1 MSTVN
6 VLGNLRRR
14 WSIAIVRGEEG
25 SSLIETALSSSIVLA
40 LIFGIFQMSLA
51 LYSYHSICEVARE
64 GSRYAIVRGSTSC
77 INTSKLTNCNA
88 SAVEIQTYVK
98 SINVPG
104 LNSALYM
111 TVSTSWLN
119 ASASVPTTWSDCTV
133 GICNTPGN
141 VVRVQ
146 VTFALPLSIPFW
158 RSTILNLSSVSQM
171 VIAQ

>member
-1 MSTVN
+1 MPAVIAKAARGGRSTVT
-6 VLGNLRRR
+6 VLC
-14 WSIAIVRGEEG
+14 EEG
-25 SSLIETALSSSIVLA
+25 SSLIETALSSSIVLV

-77 INTSKLTNCNA
+77 VNTSKLTNCNA
-88 SAVEIQTYVK
+88 TALQIQTYVK

-104 LNSALYM
+104 LNSAQYM

-119 ASASVPTTWSDCTV
+119 GSATMPTTWSNCTV

-141 VVRVQ
+141 MVKVQ
-146 VTFALPLSIPFW
+146 VGFALPLSIPFW
-158 RSTILNLSSVSQM
+158 RSTVLNLNSVSQM